1 MKHLHILMAAMLSLS
16 PFVCLAQTDSTA
28 VNDTIHRNMNLDD
41 VVVTAQRVLVKTESD
56 RISYDV
62 THDDDAKTN
71 PLNEI
76 LRKVPFVTVE
86 ADGTIKVKGSSNFK
100 IYKNGRPNQ
109 TFSSN
114 AKELFKSLSAN
125 SVKRIEVITDPG
137 AKYDAEGLVGILNI
151 VMDTSSNMRGITGT
165 VSLQSGYGVNQN
177 PYSASIFLTAQT
189 GKLTFAPYYGH
200 AENQREW
207 YENTSDLQYNNG
219 ANYQSHQR
227 HRNPGAINYYGMEM
241 SLEIDSL
248 NLINAS
254 GSGFNY
260 GINLEGSNKVKLY
273 NAEGTIYSYGS
284 NERGQRYGYNDL
296 DFELS
301 YQHLTHMKGES
312 LSFNYLFATTR
323 SHNYGY
329 TDYVDCIN
337 FSDYDN
343 QYADNHTRYNE
354 HTFQLDYER
363 PFGKHHSLDVGAKYN
378 LSINESNNE
387 LLSSFDNYPI
397 ISTRTEFRHTT
408 GIGAAYAE
416 YKYSFDKLTVT
427 SGLRYEFARIRAEYP
442 DGTLQGFHKNM
453 GNLAPS
459 LRLSYRINDANS
471 LKFNYNLRLSRPG
484 ISYLN
489 PHHTETPTSISYGNP
504 DLNTN
509 KVHNLSFGY
518 TLMQPKLT
526 LSLNLSSTYSG
537 DCIASLHYIDGNRMV
552 STYNNN
558 GKVYSLS
565 FSPYVQWKITPTT
578 TLTNN
583 TGIYWAYKDNPG
595 ISLSAQHLGY
605 STYFRLAQDLPCK
618 LKASVTAWLNDRSDF
633 TIYNYDG
640 LMANYSFSLQR
651 SFGCDDRWTTML
663 RTYWQGNSTT
673 YHTQG
678 DYTGKEEF
686 SIRHFGVGI
695 TVSYRFG
702 KLKTSVKK
710 TNKSVDNSDLMGR
723 K

>member
-1 MKHLHILMAAMLSLS
+1 MAAILSLS
-16 PFVCLAQTDSTA
+16 PLVCLAQTDSTA
-28 VNDTIHRNMNLDD
+28 VSDTIHKSMNLDD
-41 VVVTAQRVLVKTESD
+41 VVITAQRVLVKTESD

-86 ADGTIKVKGSSNFK
+86 ADGTIKVKGSTNFK

-114 AKELFKSLSAN
+114 AKELFKSLAAN

-151 VMDTSSNMRGITGT
+151 VMDTSSNMRGVTGT
-165 VSLQSGYGVNQN
+165 VGLNAGYGQGRN
-177 PYSASIFLTAQT
+177 PYGATVFLTAQT

-200 AENQREW
+200 AQNQREW
-207 YENTSDLQYNNG
+207 YENTSNLQYSNG
-219 ANYQSHQR
+219 TNYESHQR

-241 SLEIDSL
+241 SMEIDSL

-254 GSGFNY
+254 GSGFSY
-260 GINLEGSNKVKLY
+260 GIDLEGSNKVKLY
-273 NAEGTIYSYGS
+273 NPAGTIYSYGS
-284 NERGQRYGYNDL
+284 NERSQRYGYNDI

-301 YQHLTHMKGES
+301 YQHLTHVKGES

-323 SHNYGY
+323 SHNHGY

-337 FSDYDN
+337 FSDYDS
-343 QYADNHTRYNE
+343 QYADDHTRYNE

-363 PFGKHHSLDVGAKYN
+363 PFGKHHSLDIGMKYN
-378 LSINESNNE
+378 LRINESNNQ
-387 LLSSFDNYPI
+387 LLNSLADFPTMSAH
-397 ISTRTEFRHTT
+397 TEFRHTT
-408 GIGAAYAE
+408 GIGATYAE

-442 DGTLQGFHKNM
+442 DGTLEGFRKNM

-459 LRLSYRINDANS
+459 LRLSYRIDDANS

-489 PHHTETPTSISYGNP
+489 PHRSETPTSISYGNP
-504 DLNTN
+504 DLNTS
-509 KVHNLSFGY
+509 KVNNISLSY
-518 TLMQPKLT
+518 TLVRPKLT
-526 LSLNLSSTYSG
+526 LSLSLSGTFSD
-537 DCIASLHYIDGNRMV
+537 DCIASLRYLDGNRMV
-552 STYNNN
+552 STYDNN
-558 GKVYSLS
+558 GKVYSVS
-565 FSPYVQWKITPTT
+565 FEPYVQWKITPTT
-578 TLTNN
+578 TLINN
-583 TGIYWAYKDNPG
+583 TSIYWSYKENPG
-595 ISLSAQHLGY
+595 IPLSARNLGY
-605 STYFRLAQDLPCK
+605 NTYFRLAQDLPWK
-618 LKASVTAWLNDRSDF
+618 LKASATAWLNDHGNF
-633 TIYNYDG
+633 TIYSYDG
-640 LMANYSFSLQR
+640 LSSNYSFSLQR
-651 SFGCDDRWTTML
+651 SFGRDDRWTTSL
-663 RTYWQGNSTT
+663 RTYWQGNPTT
-673 YHTQG
+673 YYTQG
-678 DYTGKEEF
+678 DYVGKEQF
-686 SIRHFGVGI
+686 SIRHFGIGM

-702 KLKTSVKK
+702 GLKASVKK
-710 TNKSVDNSDLMGR
+710 TSKSVDNSDLMGR

>member
-1 MKHLHILMAAMLSLS
+1 MAAMLSLS
-16 PFVCLAQTDSTA
+16 PLVCLAQTDSTV
-28 VNDTIHRNMNLDD
+28 VNDTIHKSMNLDD

-86 ADGTIKVKGSSNFK
+86 ADGTIKVKGSTNFK

-109 TFSSN
+109 TFTSN
-114 AKELFKSLSAN
+114 AKELFKSLSAS

-151 VMDTSSNMRGITGT
+151 VMDTNSNMRGITGT
-165 VSLQSGYGVNQN
+165 VNLNGGYGQGRN
-177 PYSASIFLTAQT
+177 PYAVSAFLTAQT

-200 AENQREW
+200 AQNQREW
-207 YENTSDLQYNNG
+207 YENTRNLQYSNG
-219 ANYQSHQR
+219 TNYESHQR

-254 GSGFNY
+254 GSGFSY

-273 NAEGTIYSYGS
+273 NPSGTIYSYGS
-284 NERGQRYGYNDL
+284 NERDQRYGYNDL
-296 DFELS
+296 DFEVS
-301 YQHLTHMKGES
+301 YQHLTHVKGES

-323 SHNYGY
+323 SHNHGY

-337 FSDYDN
+337 FSDYDS
-343 QYADNHTRYNE
+343 QFADNHTRYNE

-363 PFGKHHSLDVGAKYN
+363 PFGKHHSLDLGMKYN
-378 LSINESNNE
+378 LRINESNNE
-387 LLSSFDNYPI
+387 LLSTLANCPI
-397 ISTRTEFRHTT
+397 ISTHTEFRHTT

-416 YKYSFDKLTVT
+416 YKYSLDKLTVT
-427 SGLRYEFARIRAEYP
+427 GGLRYEFARIRAEYP
-442 DGTLQGFHKNM
+442 DGTLEGFRKNM

-459 LRLSYRINDANS
+459 LRLSYRIDDANS

-489 PHHTETPTSISYGNP
+489 PHRSETPTSISYGNP

-509 KVHNLSFGY
+509 KVNNISLSY
-518 TLMQPKLT
+518 TLVQPKLT
-526 LSLNLSSTYSG
+526 LSLSLSGTFSD
-537 DCIASLHYIDGNRMV
+537 DCIASLRYLDGNRMV
-552 STYNNN
+552 STYDNN
-558 GKVYSLS
+558 GKVYSVS
-565 FSPYVQWKITPTT
+565 FEPYVQWKITPTT
-578 TLTNN
+578 TLINN
-583 TGIYWAYKDNPG
+583 TSIYWSYKENPG
-595 ISLSAQHLGY
+595 IPLSARNLGY
-605 STYFRLAQDLPCK
+605 NTYFRLTQDLPWK
-618 LKASVTAWLNDRSDF
+618 LKASATAWLNDHSDF
-633 TIYNYDG
+633 NIYSYDG
-640 LMANYSFSLQR
+640 LSSNYSFSLQR
-651 SFGCDDRWTTML
+651 SFGRDDRWTTSL
-663 RTYWQGNSTT
+663 RTYWQTNSTT
-673 YHTQG
+673 HYTQG
-678 DYTGKEEF
+678 DYVGKEEF
-686 SIRHFGVGI
+686 SIRHFGVGM

-702 KLKTSVKK
+702 GLKASVKK

>member
-1 MKHLHILMAAMLSLS
+1 MKYLHIVMAAMLSLS
-16 PFVCLAQTDSTA
+16 PFVCLAQADSTA
-28 VNDTIHRNMNLDD
+28 VGDTIHKSMNLDD

-62 THDDDAKTN
+62 AHDDDAKTN

-86 ADGTIKVKGSSNFK
+86 ADGTIKVKGSTNFK

-109 TFSSN
+109 TFTSN
-114 AKELFKSLSAN
+114 AKELFKSFPAS

-151 VMDTSSNMRGITGT
+151 VMDTSSNMRGVTGN
-165 VSLQSGYGVNQN
+165 VSLQGGYGVGQN
-177 PYSASIFLTAQT
+177 PYGASLFMTAQI

-200 AENQREW
+200 FGNQHEW
-207 YENTSDLQYNNG
+207 YEHDTNLQYANG
-219 ANYQSHQR
+219 TNCESHQR
-227 HRNPGAINYYGMEM
+227 HRNPGAINSYGMEM

-254 GSGFNY
+254 GSGFSY
-260 GINLEGSNKVKLY
+260 GINLEGGNKVKLQ
-273 NAEGTIYSYGS
+273 NPAGIIYAYDS

-301 YQHLTHMKGES
+301 YQHLTHLKGES

-323 SHNYGY
+323 SHNHGY

-337 FSDYDN
+337 FSDYDS
-343 QYADNHTRYNE
+343 QYADNRTRYNE

-363 PFGKHHSLDVGAKYN
+363 PLGKHHSLDVGAKYN
-378 LSINESNNE
+378 LRINESTDD
-387 LLSSFDNYPI
+387 LLHSLTGNPI
-397 ISTRTEFRHTT
+397 MSAHTEFRHTT

-416 YKYSFDKLTVT
+416 YKYSFVKLTVS

-442 DGTLQGFHKNM
+442 DGTLEGFRKNM

-459 LRLSYRINDANS
+459 LRLSYRIDDANS
-471 LKFNYNLRLSRPG
+471 LKFSYNLRLSRPG

-489 PHHTETPTSISYGNP
+489 PHRTETPTSISYGNP
-504 DLNTN
+504 DLNTS
-509 KVHNLSFGY
+509 KVNSISFGY
-518 TLMQPKLT
+518 TLVQPKIT
-526 LSLNLSSTYSG
+526 LSLNLSGTFTDDG
-537 DCIASLHYIDGNRMV
+537 IASLRYLDGNRMV

-558 GKVYSLS
+558 GKVYGLT
-565 FSPYVQWKITPTT
+565 FAPYVQWKITPTT

-583 TGIYWAYKDNPG
+583 TSISWTYKENPG
-595 ISLSAQHLGY
+595 VALSAQHLGY
-605 STYFRLAQDLPCK
+605 STYFRLAQDLPWQ
-618 LKASVTAWLNDRSDF
+618 LKASMTAWFNDRSDF
-633 TIYNYDG
+633 TIYSCDG
-640 LMANYSFSLQR
+640 FTSSYSLSLQR
-651 SFGCDDRWTTML
+651 SFGRDNRWTTML
-663 RTYWQGNSTT
+663 RTYWKGNYST
-673 YHTQG
+673 YYTQG
-678 DYTGKEEF
+678 DYVGKEQY
-686 SIRHFGVGI
+686 SMRHFGVGM
-695 TVSYRFG
+695 TVSYSFG
-702 KLKTSVKK
+702 ELKASVKK
-710 TNKSVDNSDLMGR
+710 ISKSVDNSDLMGR

>member
-1 MKHLHILMAAMLSLS
+1 MAAMLSLS
-16 PFVCLAQTDSTA
+16 PLVCLAQTDSTA
-28 VNDTIHRNMNLDD
+28 VSDTIHRSMNLDD
-41 VVVTAQRVLVKTESD
+41 VVVTAQRVLVKTEND

-86 ADGTIKVKGSSNFK
+86 ADGTIKVKGSTNFK

-114 AKELFKSLSAN
+114 AKELFKSLAAS

-151 VMDTSSNMRGITGT
+151 VMDSNSNMRGITGN
-165 VSLQSGYGVNQN
+165 VNLNGGYGQGRN
-177 PYSASIFLTAQT
+177 PYAASAFLTVQT

-207 YENTSDLQYNNG
+207 YENTRNLQYSNG
-219 ANYQSHQR
+219 TNYESHQR

-248 NLINAS
+248 NLVNAS
-254 GSGFNY
+254 GSGFSY
-260 GINLEGSNKVKLY
+260 GINVEGSERVRLY
-273 NAEGTIYSYGS
+273 NPTGTVYSYDRHQRDNR
-284 NERGQRYGYNDL
+284 NEYNDL

-301 YQHLTHMKGES
+301 YQHLTHLKGES

-323 SHNYGY
+323 SHNHGY
-329 TDYVDCIN
+329 MDYVDCIN
-337 FSDYDN
+337 FSDYDS
-343 QYADNHTRYNE
+343 QYADNRTRYNE

-363 PFGKHHSLDVGAKYN
+363 PFGKHHSLDIGMKYN
-378 LSINESNNE
+378 LRINESNND
-387 LLSSFDNYPI
+387 LLYSLDNFPTL
-397 ISTRTEFRHTT
+397 STHTEFRHTT

-416 YKYSFDKLTVT
+416 YKYFFDKLTVT
-427 SGLRYEFARIRAEYP
+427 GGLRYEFARIRAEYP
-442 DGTLQGFHKNM
+442 DGTLEGFRKNM

-459 LRLSYRINDANS
+459 LRLSYRVNDANT

-489 PHHTETPTSISYGNP
+489 PHRSESPTSVSFGNP
-504 DLNTN
+504 DLNTS
-509 KVHNLSFGY
+509 KVHNLSLGY
-518 TLMQPKLT
+518 TLVQPKLT
-526 LSLNLSSTYSG
+526 LSLTLSGTYCDG
-537 DCIASLHYIDGNRMV
+537 GIASLHYLDGNRMV

-558 GKVYSLS
+558 GKIYGMNLM
-565 FSPYVQWKITPTT
+565 PYVQWKITPTT
-578 TLTNN
+578 TLSNN
-583 TGIYWAYKDNPG
+583 TGIYWAYKENPG
-595 ISLSAQHLGY
+595 VALSAQHLGY
-605 STYFRLAQDLPCK
+605 STYFRLAQDLPWL
-618 LKASVTAWLNDRSDF
+618 LKASMTAWFNDRSDF
-633 TIYNYDG
+633 TIYSYDG
-640 LMANYSFSLQR
+640 FSSNYSFSLQR
-651 SFGCDDRWTTML
+651 SFGHDDRWTASL
-663 RTYWQGNSTT
+663 RTYWQSNSATH
-673 YHTQG
+673 YTQG
-678 DYTGKEEF
+678 DYVGKELF
-686 SIRHFGVGI
+686 SMRHFGVGM

-702 KLKTSVKK
+702 ALKASVKK
-710 TNKSVDNSDLMGR
+710 TSKSVDNSDLMGR